1 MVSVALPAGA
11 RSQLQIDGH
20 LVLEGSET
28 RVIEGTDLHVTGE
41 IQLADSA
48 SLTLRN
54 STVTFAEATQGLWG
68 ASANVKVQDDSALH
82 VEASEFQVD
91 AEAGTDPVV
100 HFRLRQNARI
110 VCQSTSLTREGTN
123 SILFCW
129 DASRAE
135 LENVTTNEVRLWQR
149 ATARIERSR
158 VHWTVG
164 LDFGDGVQAELLNL
178 QPGTIDFLEVPATTA
193 DAAVG
198 PRVEIVDSD
207 IAGWS
212 IGLEGDARLTLR
224 GSTLSRLVL
233 GLRDPEGAISGL
245 RSGDYDDWDLQRDF
259 QLQTVG
265 NLVLAGTTVHSWIL
279 NVIGGSS
286 PLSLSD
292 SDLSGIST
300 DAYSGQIAVNG
311 CEIDAVN
318 AVGGTPSL
326 VFTDTSISRGL
337 DLNRTGIS
345 LSGQLEFLDTAFPAN
360 WHQSSMRRWFTV
372 TVQTPEGEPL
382 TGASVSLIDAYGVQ
396 SERRT
401 DSLGRCELLATFTDY
416 DRDET
421 FTVKAVGADGA
432 EATHAFTFLTS
443 SPVLIELPGP

>member
-28 RVIEGTDLHVTGE
+28 RVIEGTDLRITGE

-54 STVTFAEATQGLWG
+54 STVTFAEAAQGLWG
-68 ASANVKVQDDSALH
+68 ASANVKVQDNSALH
-82 VEASEFQVD
+82 VVASEFQVD
-91 AEAGTDPVV
+91 ADAGTDPVV
-100 HFRLRQNARI
+100 HFQLRQNGRI
-110 VCQSTSLTREGTN
+110 VCQSTSLTHEGTN

-135 LENVTTNEVRLWQR
+135 LQGVTANEVRLWQR
-149 ATARIERSR
+149 ASAHIERSR
-158 VHWTVG
+158 IRWTVG
-164 LDFGDGVQAELLNL
+164 LDFGDGVQAELRDL
-178 QPGTIDFLEVPATTA
+178 QPGPIDLLEVPATTT
-193 DAAVG
+193 DAVVG
-198 PRVEIVDSD
+198 PQVEIVDSD
-207 IAGWS
+207 VAGWS

-224 GSTLSRLVL
+224 DSTLSRLVL

-245 RSGDYDDWDLQRDF
+245 RSGAFEDWDLVRDF
-259 QLQTVG
+259 ALETAG
-265 NLVLAGTTVHSWIL
+265 NLVLNGTTVHSWML
-279 NVIGGSS
+279 NVSGGSG
-286 PLSLSD
+286 PLALSD
-292 SDLSGIST
+292 SDLSGISME
-300 DAYSGQIAVNG
+300 AYSGQLSITG

-345 LSGQLEFLDTAFPAN
+345 LSGELEFLDTTFPAN
-360 WHQSSMRRWFTV
+360 WHQSSMRRWFIV
-372 TVQTPEGEPL
+372 TVRTPEGEPAS
-382 TGASVSLIDAYGVQ
+382 GAAVSLLDAYGAQ

-401 DSLGRCELLATFTDY
+401 DLQGRCQLLATFTDY
-416 DRDET
+416 DHDET
-421 FTVKAVGADGA
+421 YMIKAVAANGTQ
-432 EATHAFTFLTS
+432 ATHPFTFLTS
-443 SPVLIELPGP
+443 APILIQLPQE